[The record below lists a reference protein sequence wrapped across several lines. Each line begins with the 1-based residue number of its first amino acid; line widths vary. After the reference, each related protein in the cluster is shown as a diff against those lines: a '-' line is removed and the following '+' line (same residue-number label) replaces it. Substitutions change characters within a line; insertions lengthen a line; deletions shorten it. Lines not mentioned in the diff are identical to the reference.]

1 VDIQKLRE
9 YNRGAMS
16 NIDAKCTTP
25 SPPMYIL
32 VQSNLTC
39 NQRCQ
44 HCHLWRN
51 TDPEGKAA
59 QYEALRLQAVR
70 EVAEISPRATVITC
84 GGEPLSEPRLYF
96 NLCGT
101 AREVGLT
108 SMSVLNGT
116 LTETQAAADELLTR
130 GADEISLSLD
140 HPREG
145 EHDMMRGKRGA
156 WQKTTR
162 CLSMLLDARR
172 RLGLPRK
179 LYVMLMVA
187 GFNYRYIEEAYEL
200 VLGRIGADKLKLN
213 FLQPT
218 ISATTKRD
226 AFWDMHTRNVDRDEL
241 LRTIDRCESRYALDF
256 NPRWKDC
263 VRVWADSLA
272 RYHRGGPA
280 ETTVNLCNS
289 FDRNV
294 VVEVESRMR
303 LCFHS
308 KFPGTV
314 YRERGDL
321 RKFWYAPETAALRV
335 SMRECR
341 DFCGIC
347 HTFKE
352 QPATREAARRILG
365 E

>member
-1 VDIQKLRE
+1 
-9 YNRGAMS
+9 MS
-16 NIDAKCTTP
+16 ELNP
-25 SPPMYIL
+25 
-32 VQSNLTC
+32 
-39 NQRCQ
+39 
-44 HCHLWRN
+44 H
-51 TDPEGKAA
+51 
-59 QYEALRLQAVR
+59 
-70 EVAEISPRATVITC
+70 ATVITC
-84 GGEPLSEPRLYF
+84 GGEPLSEPGLYF

-101 AREVGLT
+101 AREIGLR

-116 LTETQAAADELLTR
+116 LTETQAAADDLLAR

-145 EHDMMRGKRGA
+145 EHDMMRGQRGA

-187 GFNYRYIEEAYEL
+187 NHNYRAIEEAYDL
-200 VLGRIGADKLKLN
+200 VLGKLGADKLKLN

-218 ISATTKRD
+218 ISLSTRRD
-226 AFWDMHTRNVDRDEL
+226 AFWDLHTRNIDRDEL
-241 LRTIDRCESRYALDF
+241 LRTIDRCEAKYALDF

-263 VRVWADSLA
+263 VGLWADSLA

-280 ETTVNLCNS
+280 ETTGKLCNS
-289 FDRNV
+289 YERNV
-294 VVEVESRMR
+294 VVEVEARLR
-303 LCFHS
+303 LCFHA
-308 KFPGTV
+308 KYPGKA

-321 RKFWYAPETAALRV
+321 RKFWYSPETEELHAR
-335 SMRECR
+335 MRGCR

-365 E
+365 PET